1 MKTQTK
7 KKTSKKRHPAASRSK
22 SHRKSLRRGNPSR
35 MKKAMPVFT
44 PVLIEETIIERVGG
58 ETPLEYGG
66 ERPGADKR
74 DEELSDEEILDREEK
89 QHLY

>member
-1 MKTQTK
+1 MKTKPRT
-7 KKTSKKRHPAASRSK
+7 KTSKKRHPAASRSK

-35 MKKAMPVFT
+35 MKKAAAVFT
-44 PVLIEETIIERVGG
+44 PVLIEETLIESVGG

-66 ERPGADKR
+66 ERPDIDKR
-74 DEELSDEEILDREEK
+74 EEELSDMEILDREEK

>member
-1 MKTQTK
+1 MKTKTRTK
-7 KKTSKKRHPAASRSK
+7 TAKKRHPAASRSK

-35 MKKAMPVFT
+35 MKKAAPVFT
-44 PVLIEETIIERVGG
+44 PVLVEETIIESAR
-58 ETPLEYGG
+58 EEPPYDF
-66 ERPGADKR
+66 GADKR